1 MTIVESLIYDR
12 TQADVEQAA
21 YLGSLWDAQTGE
33 WTGTALQLAQWM
45 GGLKGTCNAS
55 DLNRVGQAVQY
66 VADRMTAAGYSVTV
80 SPKMNWNMTDIP
92 TTTAMAAYLGNV
104 RALRAVL
111 TVTAPQVP
119 LDMDGLTWQQA
130 NDIERI
136 LVEIDAALTRLVQSV
151 NFGWAMA
158 QAHVG
163 LYIPQRPALLLTQDG
178 LALLAESG
186 EYLDI
191 ALFGL
196 PACKRI
202 DKTAV
207 LMLAGAN
214 QNYKLEV
221 TAWRQ

>member
-1 MTIVESLIYDR
+1 MSIIDTLVTDR
-12 TQADVEQAA
+12 TGGYYNAA
-21 YLGSLWDAQTGE
+21 
-33 WTGTALQLAQWM
+33 
-45 GGLKGTCNAS
+45 
-55 DLNRVGQAVQY
+55 DLNRVGAALRY
-66 VADRMTAAGYSVTV
+66 VADRLAAAGV
-80 SPKMNWNMTDIP
+80 SCPVQARQDWDMYDIP
-92 TTTAMAAYLGNV
+92 RGSEIRVLLDDLSSV
-104 RALRAVL
+104 RSALATLSSVPPVPDGARPF
-111 TVTAPQVP
+111 TV
-119 LDMDGLTWQQA
+119 QQA

-136 LVEIDAALTRLVQSV
+136 LVEIDAALTMLVQSV

-178 LALLAESG
+178 LVLLTEND
-186 EYLDI
+186 EHLDI

-207 LMLAGAN
+207 LMLAGTN

>member
-1 MTIVESLIYDR
+1 M
-12 TQADVEQAA
+12 
-21 YLGSLWDAQTGE
+21 
-33 WTGTALQLAQWM
+33 
-45 GGLKGTCNAS
+45 
-55 DLNRVGQAVQY
+55 
-66 VADRMTAAGYSVTV
+66 ADRLAAAGV
-80 SPKMNWNMTDIP
+80 SCPVQARQDWDMYDIP
-92 TTTAMAAYLGNV
+92 RGSEIRVLLDDLSSV
-104 RALRAVL
+104 RSALATLSSVPPVPDGARPF
-111 TVTAPQVP
+111 TV
-119 LDMDGLTWQQA
+119 QQA

-136 LVEIDAALTRLVQSV
+136 LVEIDAALTMLVQSV

-178 LALLAESG
+178 LVLLTEND
-186 EYLDI
+186 EHLDI

-207 LMLAGAN
+207 LMLAGTN